1 MIPLALV
8 STLPKRVFHSRALSN
23 MAPAPLPTDLPIRPF
38 ASVADFES
46 FLEREHATAPGVYLK
61 LAKKGSGI
69 PSISST
75 NAIEVA
81 LCFGWIDGRAQ
92 TIDETWWISR
102 YTPRRPKSIWSQKN
116 VSTIARLMEEGKMR
130 PAGIAAVDAAKS
142 DGRWERAYAGPATM
156 TVAADLAKS
165 LAAEPA
171 ALAYFEGLNKSDR
184 YSVLWKVETAS
195 PAVRAQRIKM
205 LIETLAVGNISG
217 SPGPSMQRPK
227 QKVGPR
233 NKPNQVK
240 CDVKKEAAKSARSK
254 HKESSRDAMVTNQPR
269 REGLRRRT

>member
-1 MIPLALV
+1 
-8 STLPKRVFHSRALSN
+8 
-23 MAPAPLPTDLPIRPF
+23 MALPTDLPIRPF

-46 FLEREHATAPGVYLK
+46 FLEHEHATASGVYLK

-75 NAIEVA
+75 EAVEVA

-116 VSTIARLMEEGKMR
+116 VSTIARLMKEGKMR

-142 DGRWERAYAGPATM
+142 DGRWERAYAGPSTM
-156 TVAADLAKS
+156 TVAPDLANS
-165 LAAEPA
+165 LNAEPA

-205 LIETLAVGNISG
+205 LIETLAVGKLPG
-217 SPGPSMQRPK
+217 SPGPSTQRPK

-233 NKPNQVK
+233 NKPNRDK
-240 CDVKKEAAKSARSK
+240 RDVKKEAVKSSRSK
-254 HKESSRDAMVTNQPR
+254 KEESSKDDIVSIQPR
-269 REGLRRRT
+269 REGLRRRM